1 MLLISPIFGLISVRP
16 CLKTDDAWLYLKTF
30 LHTRVVIHERDEVP
44 MIDDKGINVE
54 PNTATDIAIEHVSD
68 K

>member
-1 MLLISPIFGLISVRP
+1 MLLISSIFGLISVRS
-16 CLKTDDAWLYLKTF
+16 CLQTADAWLYLKTF
-30 LHTRVVIHERDEVP
+30 LYTRVVIHERDEVP
-44 MIDDKGINVE
+44 MIDNAGINVE